1 MTKESAVA
9 KYSPFG
15 RERPG
20 TPSNLIQVN
29 FVNKS
34 RLPENITPLP
44 ESSPNLTIVR
54 PDQRLA
60 QIIEFPNP
68 KIDTS
73 ANLIRPEISLL
84 EKTRKAEVFNPS
96 KKSKSYID
104 HMGRHILIRRSRRGS
119 RCLAQP
125 DHEPADCQGRK
136 HLKKSKTK
144 EEKQMQTKVP
154 LEKKDKP
161 RRWNVVLNGK
171 RIN

>member
-9 KYSPFG
+9 NISALG
-15 RERPG
+15 RKRPG
-20 TPSNLIQVN
+20 SPSNLIRVD
-29 FVNKS
+29 FTRKAG
-34 RLPENITPLP
+34 LPENITPLP

-60 QIIEFPNP
+60 QIIEFPNL

-73 ANLIRPEISLL
+73 ANPIRPEISLL

-104 HMGRHILIRRSRRGS
+104 YMGRHILIRRSRRGS

-144 EEKQMQTKVP
+144 EEKQMQTNIP

-161 RRWNVVLNGK
+161 RRWNVVLDGK
-171 RIN
+171 RIS